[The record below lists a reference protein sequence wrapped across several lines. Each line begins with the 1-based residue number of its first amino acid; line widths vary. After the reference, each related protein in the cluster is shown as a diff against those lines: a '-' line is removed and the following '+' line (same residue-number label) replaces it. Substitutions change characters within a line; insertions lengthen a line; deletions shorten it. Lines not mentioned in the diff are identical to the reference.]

1 MNRIALTLVCVAGL
15 VLAGCD
21 SKIFSMEESRGGTRS
36 SRGPMLSSPAQID
49 ADFSPYQEWRPAE
62 KTNGSQSNPSEVT
75 LPQDFWLG
83 TSCRFTDSKVSCWSL
98 ASGHPVDV
106 SADIRKQVTSYLKK
120 ESDSSRIVLVGFD
133 PGKGKV
139 LGARAVMTTKFS
151 RRAAMEVIKQD
162 EETGLTYFLARPN
175 AGESAPRFSMVEASV
190 KPKVVGVRGRIP
202 YPKSDKP
209 IGDAFKSIS
218 QLELPRNS
226 ELPASK
232 SIHLEIALADSTKG
246 MAIRDLSQ
254 FISVVDAGGNK
265 LPIGFH
271 TTKEGA
277 MITINREGY
286 RKMTEIRFESKD
298 PGHFRLGGYL
308 FFTHQRF
315 PDRV

>member
-1 MNRIALTLVCVAGL
+1 MTLVCVAGL
-15 VLAGCD
+15 ALAGCE
-21 SKIFSMEESRGGTRS
+21 SKLFTMEERPSGNRS
-36 SRGPMLSSPAQID
+36 SRGPMLSSPAQSD
-49 ADFSPYQEWRPAE
+49 TDFSPYQEWRPAE
-62 KTNGSQSNPSEVT
+62 KTNGSQSNPSEVA

-83 TSCRFTDSKVSCWSL
+83 TSCRFADLKVNCWSL

-106 SADIRKQVTSYLKK
+106 SADIRKQVTNYLKK

-133 PGKGKV
+133 PGKGNV

-151 RRAAMEVIKQD
+151 RRAAMEIIKQED
-162 EETGLTYFLARPN
+162 KTGLTFFLARPN
-175 AGESAPRFSMVEASV
+175 AGENAPRFSMVEASV
-190 KPKVVGVRGRIP
+190 KPKVVGIRGRIP

-232 SIHLEIALADSTKG
+232 SIHLEIALAESTKG

-254 FISVVDAGGNK
+254 FITVVDSSGNK

-277 MITINREGY
+277 MITINQEGY
-286 RKMTEIRFESKD
+286 RKMSEIRFESKD

-315 PDRV
+315 ADQI